1 MALAAREREKEREH
15 PTASSVLLRPATRAV
30 ARSWSPHETNPTSGG
45 RYGMEI
51 PSPALASKPPTTT
64 QGGIAPCAVRRQ
76 SVDDRQDNRELV
88 RGIAKNYRDGEERVR
103 HCPPDR
109 TWSSAKS
116 PEALPV
122 ETEQPPQQ
130 TCGVAQAVDEFPLC
144 PGNDHT
150 DQCGIAHC
158 EDGEAETAGG
168 HGPGEVP
175 LRQHSPTQALPE
187 RDGEVCRPGIAQD
200 RALPG
205 PVLEDSPTDS
215 CGAAHGAV
223 GEGAADD
230 ETTS

>member
-1 MALAAREREKEREH
+1 MDHYLSLYSVPVYAGLAVSCVLYCCDSCRLWVSLGFVNTEMDTMALAARERERKREH
-15 PTASSVLLRPATRAV
+15 PTASSVLLRPATRGV

-45 RYGMEI
+45 RDGMEI

-122 ETEQPPQQ
+122 ET
-130 TCGVAQAVDEFPLC
+130 D
-144 PGNDHT
+144 
-150 DQCGIAHC
+150 
-158 EDGEAETAGG
+158 
-168 HGPGEVP
+168 
-175 LRQHSPTQALPE
+175 
-187 RDGEVCRPGIAQD
+187 VC
-200 RALPG
+200 
-205 PVLEDSPTDS
+205 V
-215 CGAAHGAV
+215 CV
-223 GEGAADD
+223 CV
-230 ETTS
+230 